1 MHQPEQQG
9 QLVRCRAGGRG
20 RFKGIQTLQGEGGGG
35 RDENGK
41 GLTAPS
47 RLTGSTNTVYFVF
60 CVTVRKGC
68 V

>member
-47 RLTGSTNTVYFVF
+47 RLTGSTNTVY
-60 CVTVRKGC
+60 
-68 V
+68 